1 MSRLLK
7 EILSMRLDIV
17 RTRKKLLNDDQI
29 ELTAYDQ
36 AADYDF
42 CDKHEKAAIKKILM
56 EALYWARDVK

>member
-1 MSRLLK
+1 
-7 EILSMRLDIV
+7 MRLDIV